1 MNIKNLKKL
10 IMRDISGS
18 IIETASETYKVT
30 ISEDQANNLMINLAG
45 ISSEKEVEKV
55 DVNSYK
61 SGSKMIYEISI
72 ILDFEESEDED
83 SDTWEL

>member
-1 MNIKNLKKL
+1 MNIKNIKKL
-10 IMRDISGS
+10 IMRDVSGS
-18 IIETASETYKVT
+18 IIETGSETYKVT

-45 ISSEKEVEKV
+45 ISAEKDVEKV

-61 SGSKMIYEISI
+61 SGAKMIYEISI

-83 SDTWEL
+83 SDVWEL